1 MSWTICVD
9 SAKEYREIWQLF
21 RINLDYMCHLGLNIL
36 VQPVGGG
43 KNKEKQKYI
52 LFFESKQQENKE
64 ALKNMLAK
72 IIAQYIT
79 DSKYITVFD
88 WFLRQE
94 KPTLSFDK
102 RELVKARAIDFLKN
116 SAGGW
121 QNQYNYLVEVNLAEY
136 LNQEN
141 WLNINGFIYFR
152 LTEYLQGLKIIL
164 QAILNEE
171 KYFEQEETFIGAL
184 QDFIGSRPSKRELLH
199 VIFTADAQFNFLD
212 EKNNSIFTGG
222 WEEVD
227 LLIETLLKELPA
239 KLVLHISSKDFLPL
253 IYVLKQAFKERV
265 TICTGCKL
273 CQL

>member
-136 LNQEN
+136 FKPGELAKYK
-141 WLNINGFIYFR
+141 WFYLFSAHGI
-152 LTEYLQGLKIIL
+152 LTGIKDNF
-164 QAILNEE
+164 AS
-171 KYFEQEETFIGAL
+171 YFE
-184 QDFIGSRPSKRELLH
+184 
-199 VIFTADAQFNFLD
+199 
-212 EKNNSIFTGG
+212 
-222 WEEVD
+222 
-227 LLIETLLKELPA
+227 
-239 KLVLHISSKDFLPL
+239 
-253 IYVLKQAFKERV
+253 
-265 TICTGCKL
+265 
-273 CQL
+273 